1 MIHRPVGVLARF
13 RRLGP
18 KFVAVSL
25 IGTVIS
31 QSLIVL
37 FKGRWDWNGAVAN
50 LVAVCIS
57 AVPSYY
63 LNRAWVWGKRGS
75 SSMAREVLP
84 FWIMTLAGLALSTF
98 FAYVADRIWD
108 ATIAVN
114 IANLAGFGVLWVV
127 KFLVL
132 DQYVFS
138 SAEPL

>member
-1 MIHRPVGVLARF
+1 MIHRPVSVIARF
-13 RRLGP
+13 RALGP
-18 KFVAVSL
+18 KFVAVSF

-37 FKGRWDWNGAVAN
+37 FKGQWDWNGGVAN

-75 SSMAREVLP
+75 SSIAREVLP
-84 FWIMTLAGLALSTF
+84 FWIMTLAGLALSTVL
-98 FAYVADRIWD
+98 AYVADRIWD
-108 ATIAVN
+108 TTIAVN
-114 IANLAGFGVLWVV
+114 IANLAGFGVLWVL

-138 SAEPL
+138 DKERV

>member
-1 MIHRPVGVLARF
+1 MIHRPVDMLARF

-18 KFVAVSL
+18 KFIAVSL

-37 FKGRWDWNGAVAN
+37 FKGRWDWNGGVAN

>member
-1 MIHRPVGVLARF
+1 MLHLIARF
-13 RRLGP
+13 RVLGP
-18 KFVAVSL
+18 KFIAVSL

-37 FKGRWDWNGAVAN
+37 FKGRWDWNGGVAN

-114 IANLAGFGVLWVV
+114 IANLAGFGVLWVL

-132 DQYVFS
+132 DRYVFS
-138 SAEPL
+138 ERESV

>member
-1 MIHRPVGVLARF
+1 MIHRPTGRIARF
-13 RRLGP
+13 RLLGP

-37 FKGRWDWNGAVAN
+37 FKGGWDWNGGVAN

-75 SSMAREVLP
+75 SSLAREVLP

-108 ATIAVN
+108 ETIAVN

>member
-1 MIHRPVGVLARF
+1 VIHRPVGVLARF
-13 RRLGP
+13 RTLGP

-37 FKGRWDWNGAVAN
+37 FKGQWDWNGAVAN

>member
-1 MIHRPVGVLARF
+1 MIHRPVSVIARF
-13 RRLGP
+13 RALGP
-18 KFVAVSL
+18 KFVAVSF

-37 FKGRWDWNGAVAN
+37 FKGQWDWNGGVAN
-50 LVAVCIS
+50 LVAVCSS

-75 SSMAREVLP
+75 SSIAREVLP
-84 FWIMTLAGLALSTF
+84 FWIMTLAGLALSTVL
-98 FAYVADRIWD
+98 AYVADRIWD
-108 ATIAVN
+108 TTIAVN
-114 IANLAGFGVLWVV
+114 IANLAGFGVLWVL

-138 SAEPL
+138 DKERV

>member
-1 MIHRPVGVLARF
+1 MIHRPVGVVARF
-13 RRLGP
+13 RRLGA

-37 FKGRWDWNGAVAN
+37 FKGHWDWNGGVAN

-98 FAYVADRIWD
+98 LAYVADRIWD

-114 IANLAGFGVLWVV
+114 IANLAGFGVLWVL

-138 SAEPL
+138 DRESV

>member
-1 MIHRPVGVLARF
+1 MIHRPTGLIARF
-13 RRLGP
+13 RLLGP

-37 FKGRWDWNGAVAN
+37 FKGHWDWNGAVAN

-114 IANLAGFGVLWVV
+114 IANLAGFGVLWVL

>member
-13 RRLGP
+13 RTLGP

-37 FKGRWDWNGAVAN
+37 FKGNWDWNGGVAN

>member
-1 MIHRPVGVLARF
+1 MTTDRGARAFSYVGPYL
-13 RRLGP
+13 
-18 KFVAVSL
+18 VAVSL

-37 FKGRWDWNGAVAN
+37 FKGRWDWNGGVAN

>member
-13 RRLGP
+13 RRLGA

-84 FWIMTLAGLALSTF
+84 FWIMTLAGLALSTLL
-98 FAYVADRIWD
+98 AYIADRIWD

-114 IANLAGFGVLWVV
+114 IANLAGFGVLWVL

-138 SAEPL
+138 DRESV

>member
-13 RRLGP
+13 RALGP
-18 KFVAVSL
+18 RFVAVSL

-37 FKGRWDWNGAVAN
+37 FKGRWDWNGGVAN

-75 SSMAREVLP
+75 SSLAREVLP
-84 FWIMTLAGLALSTF
+84 FWIMTLAGLALSTS

-114 IANLAGFGVLWVV
+114 IANLVGFGVLWVV

>member
-1 MIHRPVGVLARF
+1 MIHRPAGVLARF
-13 RRLGP
+13 RALGP
-18 KFVAVSL
+18 KFIAVSL

-37 FKGRWDWNGAVAN
+37 FKGQWDWNGGVAN

-114 IANLAGFGVLWVV
+114 IANLVGFGVLWFV

>member
-13 RRLGP
+13 RALGP

-37 FKGRWDWNGAVAN
+37 FKGQWDWNGGVAN

-114 IANLAGFGVLWVV
+114 IANLVGFGVLWVV

>member
-1 MIHRPVGVLARF
+1 MIHRPAGVLARF
-13 RRLGP
+13 RALGP
-18 KFVAVSL
+18 KFIAVSL

-37 FKGRWDWNGAVAN
+37 FKGQWDWNGGVAN

-114 IANLAGFGVLWVV
+114 IANLVGFGVLWVV